1 MGKKAFLFILILGCA
16 AQAGLLYKYYE
27 LQMFEVN
34 KMEDLVKGKVKESQK
49 SSSGKS
55 IPLREAFQAVYS
67 RPNSDNMIEKVI
79 GPLKLE
85 MDRQDVWE
93 ESIENLVKE
102 AIGAL
107 NNSSRFHKTV
117 QGTYIIFL
125 ENIISEFQPKIN
137 EGGFEKHIIETIRDA
152 KIEVTKEAR
161 LDLNARVMKE
171 RKSDSP
177 SELASMALSQASGS
191 SANASKVEVESDAL
205 IKSSKDQ
212 NKEAAKE
219 DLDSK

>member
-1 MGKKAFLFILILGCA
+1 MGKNAILFILLFGVLA
-16 AQAGLLYKYYE
+16 HAGLLYKYYE

-34 KMEDLVKGKVKESQK
+34 KMEELVKSKVKESQK
-49 SSSGKS
+49 SSSGKV

-93 ESIENLVKE
+93 EAIENLVKE

-125 ENIISEFQPKIN
+125 ENIISEFQPKLH
-137 EGGFEKHIIETIRDA
+137 EAGFEKHILEMIRDA
-152 KIEVTKEAR
+152 KVEVTKEAR
-161 LDLNARVMKE
+161 LDLSARVMKE

-177 SELASMALSQASGS
+177 SELASVALAQSASSGAVSNQEIDS
-191 SANASKVEVESDAL
+191 SPQIQSTKE
-205 IKSSKDQ
+205 K
-212 NKEAAKE
+212 NKESTKD